1 MLPAN
6 VHDLSGGRGLAYRP
20 GSRRA
25 SRSVRNGTHDMPQR
39 VSVVVSFGPRLVRMM
54 SVVPNRRDKQRST
67 KAAPLARLI
76 NLCGIRRVIVFWGRL
91 GGALSSDFF

>member
-39 VSVVVSFGPRLVRMM
+39 VSAVVSFGPRLVRMM

-76 NLCGIRRVIVFWGRL
+76 NL
-91 GGALSSDFF
+91 